1 MRGLAS
7 LSPPLPFTPRRGSVE
22 SLERMHHQARLQV
35 ASHGKS
41 PPLYELLAIEAER
54 GLCRLPEPT
63 DGDLFLDL
71 EGDAFAAEG
80 GREYLFG
87 LVGADGSYA
96 ARWAFTERDERA
108 AFEWAMDTIAEA
120 IARHPAMHV
129 YHYSAY
135 EPAAFKR
142 LMGRHVTRER
152 ELDAMLRSGRFVDL
166 YAVVRQGLR
175 AGIDRYSIKNL
186 EDLYGYRR
194 DVELDDANRYLK
206 DLQVAL
212 ESGMRDVTVPE
223 AVQQVV
229 EGYNRDDCVSTL
241 RLRDWLEGLRAELM
255 ASGTDVPRPTQQD
268 DAAPEA
274 ITEKMR
280 LVEALR
286 SRLLSSLPAD
296 RTTFDDAQ
304 RGRWL
309 LAYLLDYHRR
319 EDRATWWEYYRLLE
333 LPPDELFDEREAVA
347 GLMFV
352 QRVEHVLNKRTRTP
366 TGSVVDRYRFPPQE
380 MEIEPRAEVRLQTE
394 KMFGKVRAVDRR
406 NLTIDIQKGPTRAET
421 HPSEVFAFNHV
432 PSGAME
438 QALFRIGECVAAGEN
453 GYELA
458 QELLERRKPRLRA
471 GSFGCPPDEDLTAYA
486 LRIAGDLDATVLAI
500 QGPPGAG
507 KTYCGAEM
515 ILSLVGQ
522 GKRIGVTAN
531 SHKVI
536 RNLLDEV
543 AHHAAKAGTSVR
555 LGHKGDDDDPSQ
567 PDEIVEYATNPAAH
581 AALRNGEI
589 DVLGG
594 TAWLWA
600 RPEFASTVDVL
611 FVDEAGQ
618 MALANTVAVS
628 QAAGSLVLLGDPRQ
642 LEQPIKGT
650 HPEGVAASALE
661 HILGPHRTMPREL
674 GLFLP
679 QTWRLAPSICEFTS
693 ELFYE
698 GRLTSRQGLDRQVI
712 AGMHALPAS
721 GLALVEVEHDGNR
734 NHSDE
739 EIEAVA
745 ALVDSLTSDGIQ
757 WVDAENESHPLRGE
771 HILVVAPYN
780 AQVSRLIDR
789 LAPAGVRIGTV
800 DKFQGQQAPV
810 VIYTMATSSPED
822 APRGMEFLYSLN
834 RFNVAT
840 SRAKCLAILV
850 ASPKLLEV
858 ECRSPRQM
866 QLANALCRFREI
878 VEEQAA
884 AAARS

>member
-1 MRGLAS
+1 
-7 LSPPLPFTPRRGSVE
+7 
-22 SLERMHHQARLQV
+22 
-35 ASHGKS
+35 
-41 PPLYELLAIEAER
+41 
-54 GLCRLPEPT
+54 
-63 DGDLFLDL
+63 
-71 EGDAFAAEG
+71 
-80 GREYLFG
+80 
-87 LVGADGSYA
+87 
-96 ARWAFTERDERA
+96 
-108 AFEWAMDTIAEA
+108 
-120 IARHPAMHV
+120 
-129 YHYSAY
+129 
-135 EPAAFKR
+135 
-142 LMGRHVTRER
+142 MGRHVTRER

-194 DVELDDANRYLK
+194 EVELDDANRYLK

-212 ESGMRDVTVPE
+212 ESGMSDVTVPE
-223 AVQQVV
+223 EVQQVV

-241 RLRDWLEGLRAELM
+241 RLRDWLEGLRAHLM
-255 ASGTDVPRPTQQD
+255 ESGTDVPRATLD
-268 DAAPEA
+268 DGAATEA
-274 ITEKMR
+274 LTEKA
-280 LVEALR
+280 LTVSALR
-286 SRLLSSLPAD
+286 DRLLAPLPED
-296 RTTFDDAQ
+296 RTTHDDVQ
-304 RGRWL
+304 RARWL

-319 EDRATWWEYYRLLE
+319 EGRATWWEYFRLSD
-333 LPPDELFDEREAVA
+333 LPTEDLYDEREAVA
-347 GLMFV
+347 GLEYIE
-352 QRVEHVLNKRTRTP
+352 RVDIKLHTRTGRP
-366 TGSVVDRYRFPPQE
+366 TGTVTDRYRYPLQE
-380 MEIEPRAEVRLQTE
+380 MEIDEKADVWLEKKVSAAIRDTLPRKRANAQEFAEDIAEVRPVRL
-394 KMFGKVRAVDRR
+394 GKVVAVDRAAR
-406 NLTIDIQKGPTRAET
+406 TIDICKGPTLAEV
-421 HPSEVFAFNHV
+421 HPDAVFAFSNV
-432 PSGAME
+432 GADAME
-438 QALFRIGECVAAGEN
+438 DALLRIGTAVAHGDDRHAVA
-453 GYELA
+453 LA
-458 QELLERRKPRLRA
+458 LLERREPVLRS
-471 GSFGCPPDEDLTAYA
+471 GTFGCSPDEDLTAYA

-522 GKRIGVTAN
+522 DKRVGVTAN

-581 AALRNGEI
+581 AALRDGEI

-600 RPEFASTVDVL
+600 RPEFATTVDVL

-712 AGMHALPAS
+712 AGMQALPAS

-745 ALVDSLTSDGIQ
+745 ALIDSLTSDGIQ

-810 VIYTMATSSPED
+810 VIYTMATSSSED

-884 AAARS
+884 AAGRS